1 MKLFSVLAA
10 LLALSAPTLAA
21 PALARPPVLDAVPQ
35 AQWGQDRAATDRHV
49 WVHPKG
55 DIGLSTPAD
64 WTWTFVTPRTHELT
78 LLQVFSPRS
87 GGPARA
93 CTLMRE
99 ALTEGQGVYN
109 SFAAAQTAL
118 PSLIDDYADE
128 IRLNVRDIFP
138 EPNAR
143 IDIAK
148 KGLVPM
154 LAGPVNGGQVKF
166 VSVDLS
172 IQVGAEAYLMRGV
185 GLDLPDETFVTLT
198 CLVGPD
204 DAAWLDT
211 LPMMLRVHAAVLTPA
226 DR

>member
-1 MKLFSVLAA
+1 MKIFPVLTVFI
-10 LLALSAPTLAA
+10 ALSVSSAGAK
-21 PALARPPVLDAVPQ
+21 PPVLDAVPQ
-35 AQWGQDRAATDRHV
+35 AQWGQDRHDPDRHI

-55 DIGLSTPAD
+55 DIGLSTPDD

-78 LLQVFSPRS
+78 LLQVFSPRT

-118 PSLIDDYADE
+118 PSLLDDYADE

-138 EPNAR
+138 EANAK
-143 IDIAK
+143 IEITK

-154 LAGPVNGGQVKF
+154 ISAPISGPQVKF
-166 VSVDLS
+166 VSVDMS
-172 IQVGAEAYLMRGV
+172 IEVGAEAYLMRSV
-185 GLDLPDETFVTLT
+185 GLDLPDKTFVTLS

-211 LPMMLRVHAAVLTPA
+211 LPAMLRVHSAVLTPA

>member
-1 MKLFSVLAA
+1 MKFIFVLAA
-10 LLALSAPTLAA
+10 IGALSAA
-21 PALARPPVLDAVPQ
+21 PVQARPPMLDAVPQ
-35 AQWGQDRAATDRHV
+35 TQWGQDRTGIDRHI

-55 DIGLSTPAD
+55 DIGLSTPND

-78 LLQVFSPRS
+78 LLQVFSPRT

-99 ALTEGQGVYN
+99 ALVEGQGVYN
-109 SFAAAQTAL
+109 SFTAAQSAL
-118 PSLIDDYADE
+118 PSLVDDYADE
-128 IRLNVRDIFP
+128 IRLNARDIFP
-138 EPNAR
+138 EANAR
-143 IDIAK
+143 IDITK
-148 KGLVPM
+148 KGLTSM
-154 LAGPVNGGQVKF
+154 ISAPVSGAQVKF
-166 VSVDLS
+166 VSVDMS
-172 IQVGAEAYLMRGV
+172 IEVGAEAYLMRAV
-185 GLDLPDETFVTLT
+185 GLDLPDKTFVTLT